1 MQTHHTKRAPMRRA
15 CVSRSRVHSRRRMM
29 FRCAGYTRSGTARA
43 GGEVTHPLQ
52 WGSEVHIPELALIYY
67 KTPGGCKG
75 GWTCAKHA
83 PRRGEDSMGRV
94 RINYRC
100 YNPVDGRW
108 TRRAPSDKGVIAAA
122 YIYCLNSP
130 ISHLDVLGGDLLD
143 DIQGR
148 DATIATLLD
157 GYYALRDANVI
168 GADKWFHCLYMC
180 RATRNGN
187 LPNFTLLLGALREI
201 FDLIKGSFFPGVDSK
216 TKKKLAELQHAID
229 SLEDMEAYKI
239 DINCP
244 ENKTCECCCSQYK
257 VNGID

>member
-1 MQTHHTKRAPMRRA
+1 MLTHHTKRAPMRRA

-43 GGEVTHPLQ
+43 GGEVTQPLQ
-52 WGSEVHIPELALIYY
+52 WSSEVHVPDLALVYY
-67 KTPGGCKG
+67 
-75 GWTCAKHA
+75 
-83 PRRGEDSMGRV
+83 
-94 RINYRC
+94 NYRC

-143 DIQGR
+143 DIQGG
-148 DATIATLLD
+148 DATIATLLE

-201 FDLIKGSFFPGVDSK
+201 FDLIKGRFFPGVDSK

-229 SLEDMEAYKI
+229 SLEDMEANKI

-257 VNGID
+257 VNSID